1 MRRIT
6 QCINMNVQKQVLQIF
21 ASTKRYFR
29 GRAICFC
36 AAGKIQREPSII
48 NFQGCLNRFGRQF
61 FYNTYKLTNHQL
73 IFKYLSSFLW
83 YLTEYQRMIQ
93 IVYSRNQRSYRKCSC
108 RLFLPITLGSYPQ
121 HKYLSSCFPCGP
133 EAANI
138 RWWKL
143 WQDTSTVK
151 TLGAKS
157 SKLQAV
163 V

>member
-1 MRRIT
+1 MSRNKY
-6 QCINMNVQKQVLQIF
+6 CKYLLVQKDIF
-21 ASTKRYFR
+21 AGAQSVFARQAKFNGNHLSSTFR
-29 GRAICFC
+29 VVWIDL
-36 AAGKIQREPSII
+36 EDS
-48 NFQGCLNRFGRQF
+48 F

-108 RLFLPITLGSYPQ
+108 RLFLPITLGSYPR